1 MYILLRPCSDTVLRT
16 WKILNKCEGTG
27 PQGSALSNATYQLQ
41 MPPGGDEPGLV
52 WLVRMEG
59 DELGSHEARV
69 GLSRR
74 AGLGQR
80 RTEGKYYR
88 RGKKVN
94 EWEIEPYS
102 GGDGPACEE
111 G

>member
-1 MYILLRPCSDTVLRT
+1 MS
-16 WKILNKCEGTG
+16 
-27 PQGSALSNATYQLQ
+27 SATYQLQ
-41 MPPGGDEPGLV
+41 MPPGGDEQGLV
-52 WLVRMEG
+52 WLARMEG
-59 DELGSHEARV
+59 DELGSHEVRV

-74 AGLGQR
+74 AGLGQW
-80 RTEGKYYR
+80 RTEGKYCK

-102 GGDGPACEE
+102 GSDGPACEY